1 MHLTALQILGPDWLR
16 LVLLM
21 PWRLDSAGGQTP
33 ATPPHLAVDS
43 CVLQDD
49 GQDDSW
55 AVVVASYLWTRI
67 GGFDEAFVLPYF
79 PDMVARI
86 SLAGKV
92 GYVADQDTAGICLP
106 LADGLDTQWAK
117 QLSCLPPAYQDQ
129 TEATILA
136 RIRNL
141 SETRIGQGQV
151 IRDPPRQAPMW
162 APAVRAKPVLLE
174 LLVTP
179 MPTTDEEAEQ
189 VDWGAEEDLEQI
201 ALTTFK
207 ARAAD
212 FLAAATAWSPAEPAA
227 AAALPPALGTLFL
240 WHACLCSVQIL
251 AHMYGFGLSFMACM
265 HMQRSLASCSMASH
279 THICWHT
286 CTHICHIH
294 YLMFSGQDICACT
307 CACTCKLAIVSWF
320 KISS

>member
-151 IRDPPRQAPMW
+151 IRDTPRQAPMW

-227 AAALPPALGTLFL
+227 AAARPPALGTLYFYGMHAYAAFTFL
-240 WHACLCSVQIL
+240 
-251 AHMYGFGLSFMACM
+251 
-265 HMQRSLASCSMASH
+265 
-279 THICWHT
+279 HT
-286 CTHICHIH
+286 CTVWVEFHGVHAYAAFACLVLDGLTLTYAGIH
-294 YLMFSGQDICACT
+294 AHTFVTSTTSCNQVRIYAHAYVHARANLQ
-307 CACTCKLAIVSWF
+307 
-320 KISS
+320 